1 MSSPRRSTLR
11 RALRVVGTL
20 SLLAL
25 TAFWVDVDAVV
36 NALRRAEPLPLVVA
50 LALSVPLVLVL
61 AGRWS
66 FTARRMGV
74 DIPFSVAVAE
84 YYVSTLLN
92 KVLPGGV
99 LGDVGRAMRG
109 GMRNPDA
116 KGVAVRSVVLE
127 RVSGQIALWGI
138 VGVGLVVWGADEG
151 LRVVGVLGGI
161 LVLAVAAVVL
171 APRIPGFT
179 NSRFGRGWQTVMG
192 EARQSFVDRGAWA
205 VQLSLS
211 VVSVVILMATYA
223 ACAAA
228 VRVSADTSQLLLIA
242 PVLLAVSS
250 LPLSIGGWGIR
261 EVTSAALFEMTG
273 LDPAAGVAASAAF
286 GAINLVA
293 SLPGVVMLLRRPT
306 SPKSEQ
312 NRRDPAAP
320 Q

>member
-1 MSSPRRSTLR
+1 MKPSRRSTLR
-11 RALRVVGTL
+11 RALRVLGTL

-25 TAFWVDVDAVV
+25 TAVWVDVEAV
-36 NALRRAEPLPLVVA
+36 AGELARAEPLPLVLA

-74 DIPFSVAVAE
+74 EMPFSVAVGE

-109 GMRNPDA
+109 SMRNPDA

-127 RVSGQIALWGI
+127 RVSGQVALWSI
-138 VGVGLVVWGADEG
+138 VGVGLLVWGADAG
-151 LRVVGVLGGI
+151 LRVASVLGG
-161 LVLAVAAVVL
+161 VLAFVVVVVVL
-171 APRIPGFT
+171 APRVPGVAD
-179 NSRFGRGWQTVMG
+179 SRLGRAWAKVME
-192 EARQSFVDRGAWA
+192 EARLSFVDRGAWA

-211 VVSVVILMATYA
+211 LLSVVILMATYA

-228 VRVSADTSQLLLIA
+228 VGVVAETNQLLLIA

-250 LPLSIGGWGIR
+250 LPLSVGGWGIR

-293 SLPGVVMLLRRPT
+293 SLPGVLVLLRRPT
-306 SPKSEQ
+306 PAKPEEDHEHQ
-312 NRRDPAAP
+312 AAP
-320 Q
+320 

>member
-1 MSSPRRSTLR
+1 MTQARRRPLR

-20 SLLAL
+20 GLLAL
-25 TAFWVDVDAVV
+25 TALWVDVDAVLS
-36 NALRRAEPLPLVVA
+36 ALRRAEPLPLVAA

-74 DIPFSVAVAE
+74 DMPFSVAVGE

-109 GMRNPDA
+109 SMRNPEA

-127 RVSGQIALWGI
+127 RVSGQIALWSI

-151 LRVVGVLGGI
+151 LRVASALGGL
-161 LVLAVAAVVL
+161 LVLAVAVVLL
-171 APRIPGFT
+171 APRIPGFAD
-179 NSRFGRGWQTVMG
+179 SRFGRGWARVMG

-205 VQLSLS
+205 VQLGLS
-211 VVSVVILMATYA
+211 VLSVVILMATYA

-228 VRVSADTSQLLLIA
+228 VRVSADTSQLLMIA

-250 LPLSIGGWGIR
+250 LPLSVGGWGIR

-293 SLPGVVMLLRRPT
+293 SLPGVVVLLRRP
-306 SPKSEQ
+306 
-312 NRRDPAAP
+312 PASKPEEDHQHHPAP
-320 Q
+320 

>member
-1 MSSPRRSTLR
+1 VKPSRRSTLR
-11 RALRVVGTL
+11 RALRVLGTL

-25 TAFWVDVDAVV
+25 TAVWVDVEAV
-36 NALRRAEPLPLVVA
+36 AGELARAEPLPLVLA

-74 DIPFSVAVAE
+74 DMPFSVAVGE

-109 GMRNPDA
+109 SMRNPDA

-127 RVSGQIALWGI
+127 RVSGQVALWSI
-138 VGVGLVVWGADEG
+138 VGVGLLVWGADAG
-151 LRVVGVLGGI
+151 LRVASVLGG
-161 LVLAVAAVVL
+161 VLAFVVVVVVL
-171 APRIPGFT
+171 APRVPGVAD
-179 NSRFGRGWQTVMG
+179 SRLGRAWATVME
-192 EARQSFVDRGAWA
+192 EARLSFVDRGAWA

-211 VVSVVILMATYA
+211 LLSVVILMATYA

-228 VRVSADTSQLLLIA
+228 VGVVAEANQLLLIA

-250 LPLSIGGWGIR
+250 LPLSVGGWGIR

-293 SLPGVVMLLRRPT
+293 SLPGVLVLLRRPT
-306 SPKSEQ
+306 PAKPEEDHEHQ
-312 NRRDPAAP
+312 AAP
-320 Q
+320 

>member
-1 MSSPRRSTLR
+1 MTSGRRAALR
-11 RALRVVGTL
+11 RALRIAGTL

-25 TAFWVDVDAVV
+25 TALWVDLDAVL
-36 NALRRAEPLPLVVA
+36 NELRRAEPLPLALA

-74 DIPFSVAVAE
+74 DMPFSVAVGE

-109 GMRNPDA
+109 GLRNPEA

-127 RVSGQIALWGI
+127 RVSGQVALWSI

-151 LRVVGVLGGI
+151 LRVASALGGL
-161 LVLAVAAVVL
+161 LVLAIAVAVL
-171 APRIPGFT
+171 APRIPGFDE
-179 NSRFGRGWQTVMG
+179 SRIGRGWAKVMG

-211 VVSVVILMATYA
+211 VLSVVILMATYA

-228 VRVSADTSQLLLIA
+228 VGVSAETSQLLMIA

-273 LDPAAGVAASAAF
+273 LDPASGVAASAAF

-293 SLPGVVMLLRRPT
+293 SLPGVIVLLRRPT
-306 SPKSEQ
+306 AAQPEEDHQ
-312 NRRDPAAP
+312 HHPAP
-320 Q
+320 